1 MEDQSIFR
9 VLRIRPFFFLWISQA
24 FSQIAFNMLNFVFV
38 IQAYALTSSNTA
50 VSVLIL
56 TFVLP
61 QLIISFFAGAFVD
74 RLEKKN
80 VMLITNL
87 LRAVCLIP
95 LIFLQPNMILL
106 YVLAFIIS
114 GTTQFFLPAEFS
126 FIPTLVKKKYLLPAN
141 SLFTGT
147 LYGSIIIGFLL
158 AGPSLKFFG
167 KTSTFLI
174 LAMLF
179 VAAAVSNMM
188 LPGGGLS
195 GKAYLFAKGKS
206 SSFLKILFN
215 DIGEVLYTMLRSKH
229 ILLATIFLTISQT
242 VILTL
247 GALMPGFAVTI
258 VAIDI
263 EDSSFI
269 LLAPAAMGMI
279 VGSFLVARLGQKI
292 RKSRLVLPGVI
303 LSGLGL
309 FVLPLFKWLSLGTTL
324 IGVIGLMFL
333 LGIFNAMVIIP
344 SNIIIQER
352 AAAAIR
358 GRIYGIFNGF
368 SAFISIIPVALAGYF
383 SDVFGVGS
391 VLTVLGIIIM
401 LVGIL
406 PLFRGRED
414 I

>member
-1 MEDQSIFR
+1 MIFKTKL
-9 VLRIRPFFFLWISQA
+9 VRP
-24 FSQIAFNMLNFVFV
+24 
-38 IQAYALTSSNTA
+38 
-50 VSVLIL
+50 
-56 TFVLP
+56 
-61 QLIISFFAGAFVD
+61 
-74 RLEKKN
+74 
-80 VMLITNL
+80 
-87 LRAVCLIP
+87 
-95 LIFLQPNMILL
+95 
-106 YVLAFIIS
+106 
-114 GTTQFFLPAEFS
+114 
-126 FIPTLVKKKYLLPAN
+126 
-141 SLFTGT
+141 
-147 LYGSIIIGFLL
+147 
-158 AGPSLKFFG
+158 
-167 KTSTFLI
+167 
-174 LAMLF
+174 
-179 VAAAVSNMM
+179 
-188 LPGGGLS
+188 
-195 GKAYLFAKGKS
+195 
-206 SSFLKILFN
+206 
-215 DIGEVLYTMLRSKH
+215 
-229 ILLATIFLTISQT
+229 
-242 VILTL
+242 
-247 GALMPGFAVTI
+247 MPGFAATI

-269 LLAPAAMGMI
+269 LLAPAALGMI